1 MSGSADA
8 LRGALGAP
16 IALPRWQRYAI
27 YASLA
32 ALVLSGI
39 AWLWAAWPLVVD
51 SADALPARARSVA
64 LWALRLHGV
73 AAYVALVVA
82 GSVLTVHVRLG
93 WSRRRNRASGSVM
106 ATLFVVLAASG
117 LWLYYGGEAGRRGV
131 SLAHWILG
139 LAVPVWLVMH
149 RALGLR
155 SRRRAAG

>member
-1 MSGSADA
+1 MSGSVDA
-8 LRGALGAP
+8 LRAALGAP

-27 YASLA
+27 YGSLA
-32 ALVLSGI
+32 VLVGSGI
-39 AWLWAAWPLVVD
+39 VWLGAAWPLVAE
-51 SADALPARARSVA
+51 SADALSKSARGVA

-73 AAYVALVVA
+73 AAYVTLVVA
-82 GSVLTVHVRLG
+82 GSVLPVHIRLG
-93 WSRRRNRASGSVM
+93 WSRHRNRASGSVM

-139 LAVPVWLVMH
+139 LALPIWLLTH